1 MLTIERTDA
10 NLQKGFSEYAGRSMD
25 RPVAVLPRRDS
36 PTVDGTDAKER
47 RYPGQE
53 ARQEVGEEV
62 SCQGGDTTGDVAGA
76 RAS

>member
-1 MLTIERTDA
+1 MLTIERPNA

-36 PTVDGTDAKER
+36 PTVDGTGAKER

-53 ARQEVGEEV
+53 ARNECHPLCQEPHAGVLEV
-62 SCQGGDTTGDVAGA
+62 D
-76 RAS
+76 